1 MKFKV
6 NENETISECL
16 TRMREEGYMPV
27 KRIEKPIYTE
37 DEKGNVAYLDVN
49 TIDNEKAY
57 KTLSTSSLSKL
68 FTNL

>member
-37 DEKGNVAYLDVN
+37 DEKGNVVVLRQDIQFVGKSFDL
-49 TIDNEKAY
+49 II
-57 KTLSTSSLSKL
+57 
-68 FTNL
+68 

>member
-16 TRMREEGYMPV
+16 SRMREEGYMPV

-37 DEKGNVAYLDVN
+37 DEKGNVVVLRQDIQFVG
-49 TIDNEKAY
+49 K
-57 KTLSTSSLSKL
+57 KL
-68 FTNL
+68 

>member
-27 KRIEKPIYTE
+27 KRIENLYTLKMK
-37 DEKGNVAYLDVN
+37 KGNVVVLRQDIQFVGKSFDL
-49 TIDNEKAY
+49 II
-57 KTLSTSSLSKL
+57 
-68 FTNL
+68 